1 MRIQTRTLN
10 DNDALITD
18 AYDIVNAHNTAVNP
32 NGYSFNDKDNVS
44 SYYIISVTGT
54 KNCYYTLYS
63 YNNHCISPNAKPW
76 QYITNLSTDLLEAVN
91 KICTGRG
98 KIVRLEIQDNFNINN
113 IAPTCFQF
121 GKYAGQPI
129 SEVYNR
135 DPKYIIWA
143 AFNMTAKNKRQQQVV
158 ETLQLLKDAHFQMV
172 TEENLQ
178 TCTSNHMHEIGQRV
192 NVNLQITSIIDPKP
206 DPLTGLTPES
216 KKYRAQDNNGNLY
229 QFFSKAELELNQSYA
244 LRGTTKRH
252 FTTLG
257 KKYTSLNRVTI
268 L

>member
-1 MRIQTRTLN
+1 MRVQTRTLN
-10 DNDALITD
+10 DNDALITE
-18 AYDIVNAHNTAVNP
+18 AYDIVNAHNAAVNP
-32 NGYSFNDKDNVS
+32 NGYSVNDKDHVS
-44 SYYIISVTGT
+44 SYYIISVTGS

-135 DPKYIIWA
+135 DPKYILWA

-172 TEENLQ
+172 TEQNLNSS
-178 TCTSNHMHEIGQRV
+178 TSEYQFQPRQRL
-192 NVNLQITSIIDPKP
+192 NLNLQIISKFKQRPC
-206 DPLTGLTPES
+206 PLTGQES
-216 KKYRAQDNNGNLY
+216 KRFKYKAQDQNGNLF
-229 QFFSKAELELNQSYA
+229 QFSSLLDLNINQWTDIRATVKS
-244 LRGTTKRH
+244 H
-252 FTTLG
+252 FMSLG
-257 KKYTSLNRVTI
+257 KKYTGLTCI
-268 L
+268 A